1 VTTELKKVCPEVPCY
16 LADGIQK
23 ARAAGRTYKGR
34 RVSHSLAYI
43 IGSEV
48 LLGIGEEEVILEQEL
63 NDLNIQ
69 RSLID
74 SRERAICEQLR
85 AVKTENRAKE
95 DEAFR
100 KHQEIEKLASM
111 IVEKYPAITLFKK
124 TEEIGYIA
132 AAFPDKLTKGK
143 LAAVFAGGYEDE
155 SEPSHEEALSIAK
168 DLLYPG
174 FRGGG
179 EQ

>member
-1 VTTELKKVCPEVPCY
+1 MTPELKKVCPQVPCY

-34 RVSHSLAYI
+34 HVSHSLAYI

-48 LLGIGEEEVILEQEL
+48 LLGIGEEEVLEEKLNDLQVQRALIDSQERAILEQQKLSKKE
-63 NDLNIQ
+63 
-69 RSLID
+69 S
-74 SRERAICEQLR
+74 
-85 AVKTENRAKE
+85 KAKE
-95 DEAFR
+95 DETLR

-111 IVEKYPAITLFKK
+111 IVEKYRAITLFKK

-155 SEPSHEEALSIAK
+155 SEPSYEEALSIAK

-174 FRGGG
+174 SEEVEGS
-179 EQ
+179 E